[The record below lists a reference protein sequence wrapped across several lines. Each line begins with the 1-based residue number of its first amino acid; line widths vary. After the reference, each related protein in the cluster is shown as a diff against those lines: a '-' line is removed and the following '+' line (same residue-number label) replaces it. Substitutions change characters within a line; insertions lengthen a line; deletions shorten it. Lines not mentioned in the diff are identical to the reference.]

1 MSQVH
6 FDGLIAAGTENAVTE
21 DLGKLILGAK
31 LKYFFR
37 QDYAS
42 RMYLWQTYPSKR
54 SSIHHFLILLT
65 GKKRQDYASSRGKIM
80 G

>member
-42 RMYLWQTYPSKR
+42 RMYLRQTYPSKR
-54 SSIHHFLILLT
+54 GNLM
-65 GKKRQDYASSRGKIM
+65 GKVTQLVLALRIPRY
-80 G
+80 